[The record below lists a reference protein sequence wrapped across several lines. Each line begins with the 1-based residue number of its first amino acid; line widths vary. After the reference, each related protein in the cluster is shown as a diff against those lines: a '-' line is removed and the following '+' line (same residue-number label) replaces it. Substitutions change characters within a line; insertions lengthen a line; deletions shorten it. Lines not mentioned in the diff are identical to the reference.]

1 MKSRLFMYL
10 FIFAVLAI
18 IFQYSNSKNILD
30 KYEKDIKIFKAEIKD
45 LEDERINLNDKI
57 FDLSNFNFDG
67 NQEAIDYFENQGVNT
82 DILLQKLKDGLLETN
97 IYEGVDHP
105 IVPYASMTES
115 KIMIDQ
121 IKVLNHKWILANF
134 TDGKYWGELFINY
147 ELDNSGEVA
156 YKLTDYFLYP
166 IN

>member
-1 MKSRLFMYL
+1 MYL